1 MQLIY
6 SLWPED
12 CTKGHNRLK
21 LQTAESKQAPE
32 KSEINTSTNTNKID
46 NSGLLQLAKIKLRSK
61 YFGVLEEV
69 AFLDIGY
76 TLSNIENDLAKQ
88 LECT

>member
-1 MQLIY
+1 MARRLHKR
-6 SLWPED
+6 D
-12 CTKGHNRLK
+12 NRLK

-32 KSEINTSTNTNKID
+32 NSEINASINTNKID

-61 YFGVLEEV
+61 FFGVLEEV

-76 TLSNIENDLAKQ
+76 TLSNIENNLAKQ